1 MFLSHCITTSHFRI
15 VYPVG
20 VQLEHGICRKYCLRG
35 YLTNSLISESKFS
48 ARNLRLSFSL
58 FLSLL
63 LSLLSHQVVSDSS
76 RPHGLQHARLPCPL
90 PSPGVYPS
98 SCILHQWCQPTISF
112 SVTLFSFCLQP
123 FLASGSFPTSRLF
136 PSGDTG
142 VVASVS
148 VLPMNIQGW
157 FPLGLTGLISLLS
170 KGLSR
175 VFSSTTVQKH
185 QFSIAQLPL
194 WFNS

>member
-76 RPHGLQHARLPCPL
+76 RPHGLQHARLPCPS
-90 PSPGVYPS
+90 PSPRVCPS
-98 SCILHQWCQPTISF
+98 SCSLLRWCHPTISSSDTPF
-112 SVTLFSFCLQP
+112 SSCPQ
-123 FLASGSFPTSRLF
+123 SFPVPGTIPVSCLFTSN
-136 PSGDTG
+136 DQNTG
-142 VVASVS
+142 ASAS
-148 VLPMNIQGW
+148 VLPVNILGW
-157 FPLGLTGLISLLS
+157 FPLRLTDLNYSHL
-170 KGLSR
+170 
-175 VFSSTTVQKH
+175 Q
-185 QFSIAQLPL
+185 
-194 WFNS
+194 